1 MIRFFEIQNHINM
14 KYLIKLFLIISIL
27 IFQSCKTKSY
37 KKGLKLPEKGTSFE
51 LVQRAGTTFPGYT
64 EDLVIDIGD
73 ITQGQTIL
81 TLHFGKEKILEES
94 IREGE
99 KVAFE
104 IETENYVFLCERFK
118 NKLIGNDR
126 GIFRIAHAKSVEQKS
141 SLSKERKKIE
151 TLLLMIEKSDVK
163 FIRNGEIHSPKE
175 AANHLRSKYERV
187 KDEIQSYDEFISEIA
202 SKSTIS
208 GEDYFIQ
215 LKTGEKVKA
224 SDWYSSQNIE

>member
-1 MIRFFEIQNHINM
+1 MNHLIN
-14 KYLIKLFLIISIL
+14 LFLIISVL
-27 IFQSCKTKSY
+27 IFQSCKTKTD

-81 TLHFGKEKILEES
+81 TLHFGKEKILEQS
-94 IREGE
+94 IHEGE
-99 KVAFE
+99 KLAFD
-104 IETENYVFLCERFK
+104 IENEQYVFLCERFK

-126 GIFRIAHAKSVEQKS
+126 GTFRIVHAKSVEQKS
-141 SLSKERKKIE
+141 SLLKERKKIE

-163 FIRNGEIHSPKE
+163 FIRNDEIHSPKE
-175 AANHLRSKYERV
+175 AAIHLRSKYERV
-187 KDEIQSYDEFISEIA
+187 KDEIRSYDEFISEIA
-202 SKSTIS
+202 SKSTVS

-215 LKTGEKVKA
+215 LKSGEKMKA
-224 SDWYSSQNIE
+224 FDWYKSKMNQ

>member
-1 MIRFFEIQNHINM
+1 MNH
-14 KYLIKLFLIISIL
+14 LIYSFLIITVL
-27 IFQSCKTKSY
+27 IFQSCKTKTD

-73 ITQGQTIL
+73 ITQGQTIV

-94 IREGE
+94 IFEGE

-104 IETENYVFLCERFK
+104 IEKEKYVFLCERFK

-126 GIFRIAHAKSVEQKS
+126 GSFRIVHAKSVEQKS
-141 SLSKERKKIE
+141 SLVKERKKIE

-163 FIRNGEIHSPKE
+163 FIRNGEIHSPKQ
-175 AANHLRSKYERV
+175 AASHLRSKYERV
-187 KDEIQSYDEFISEIA
+187 KDEIRSYDEFISEVA
-202 SKSTIS
+202 SKSTVS
-208 GEDYFIQ
+208 DEAYVIQ
-215 LKTGEKVKA
+215 LKTGEKMKA
-224 SDWYSSQNIE
+224 ADWYRTQNIN